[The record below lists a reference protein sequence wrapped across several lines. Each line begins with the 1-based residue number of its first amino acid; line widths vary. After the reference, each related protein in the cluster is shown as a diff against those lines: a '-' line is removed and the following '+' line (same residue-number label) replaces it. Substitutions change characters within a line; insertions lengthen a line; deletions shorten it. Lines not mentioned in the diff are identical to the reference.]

1 MTILIDPPNAA
12 GHGRLWSHL
21 ASDTSYEEL
30 HAFARRVGIPERGFD
45 RDHYDVPEERYADV
59 VAAGARPVG
68 SRELVQL
75 LIAAGLR
82 RRKSQS
88 LRPRPPG
95 RLLQRPATLAP
106 GSVVAVVTPAGPV
119 YPDKLATGIDLL
131 RSWGLEVRPPVAVAP
146 ADVPWLA
153 AADEARAAEL
163 QDAWL
168 DPDVA
173 AVWCARGGFG
183 SQRVLDLLDWRRLR
197 TMRPRWLVGYSD
209 VTALH
214 QAFASHLGIATAHGP
229 GVASL
234 ADATPETIASTR
246 RLLLGGDSRPLVG
259 TPGVGG
265 LAQGSLVGGNLV
277 MLASMLGTT
286 GLRPAAGGIALIED
300 VAEAPY
306 RLDRLLTQLLRAGWF
321 DDVQGIAGG
330 GFTDCGDPGT
340 VRDLLRRRLGPLG
353 VPMVMD
359 LPVGHGPTNV
369 ALALGRSV
377 LLDGDNGT
385 LTPIA

>member
-1 MTILIDPPNAA
+1 MILIDPPNAA

-21 ASDTSYEEL
+21 ASDTSYDEL

-45 RDHYDVPEERYADV
+45 RDHYDVPEERYAQV
-59 VAAGARPVG
+59 VAAGAQPLG
-68 SRELVQL
+68 SRELIQR

-88 LRPRPPG
+88 LHPRPPG
-95 RLLQRPATLAP
+95 RLLQRPAPLAP

-119 YPDKLATGIDLL
+119 DPDRLAAGIDLL
-131 RSWGLEVRPPVAVAP
+131 RSWGLEVRAATPDTP

-153 AADEARAAEL
+153 TTDEARATEV

-183 SQRVLDLLDWRRLR
+183 SQRILDLLDWRRM
-197 TMRPRWLVGYSD
+197 TMVRPRWLVGYSD

-214 QAFASHLGIATAHGP
+214 QAFASHLGVATVHGP

-234 ADATPETIASTR
+234 PAATPGTVASVR
-246 RLLLGGDSRPLVG
+246 ALLLDGETAPVQG
-259 TPGVGG
+259 TPVVGG
-265 LAQGSLVGGNLV
+265 SAQGALIGGNV
-277 MLASMLGTT
+277 AMLTSMLGTP
-286 GLRPAAGGIALIED
+286 GSRPAAGGIAVLED
-300 VAEAPY
+300 IGEAPY
-306 RLDRLLTQLLRAGWF
+306 RLDRLLTQLVRAGWF

-330 GFTDCGDPGT
+330 DFTGCGDPDLVG
-340 VRDLLRRRLGPLG
+340 DLLVRRLGPLG
-353 VPMVMD
+353 VPIVLG
-359 LPVGHGPTNV
+359 LPIGHGAANISLP
-369 ALALGRSV
+369 LGRSAV
-377 LLDGDNGT
+377 LDGDVGL

>member
-21 ASDTSYEEL
+21 ASDTSYDEL

-45 RDHYDVPEERYADV
+45 RDHYDVPEERYALV
-59 VAAGARPVG
+59 VAAGARPVD
-68 SRELVQL
+68 SRELIRR

-88 LRPRPPG
+88 LHPRPPG
-95 RLLQRPATLAP
+95 RLLQRPAPLAP

-119 YPDKLATGIDLL
+119 YPDRLAAGIELL
-131 RSWGLEVRPPVAVAP
+131 RSWGLEVRPPAAGTP

-153 AADEARAAEL
+153 ASDEARAAEV

-183 SQRVLDLLDWRRLR
+183 SQRILDLLDWRRM
-197 TMRPRWLVGYSD
+197 TTVRPRWLVGYSD

-214 QAFASHLGIATAHGP
+214 QAFATHLGVATVHGP

-234 ADATPETIASTR
+234 PDATPETVASVR
-246 RLLLGGDSRPLVG
+246 ALLLDGEAAAVSG
-259 TPGVGG
+259 TPVVGG
-265 LAQGSLVGGNLV
+265 AAQGSLVGGNV
-277 MLASMLGTT
+277 AMLASMLATPGS
-286 GLRPAAGGIALIED
+286 RPAAGGIAVLED
-300 VAEAPY
+300 VGEAPY
-306 RLDRLLTQLLRAGWF
+306 RLDRLLTQLVRAGWF

-330 GFTDCGDPGT
+330 DFTDCGDPDA

-353 VPMVMD
+353 VPIVLD
-359 LPVGHGPTNV
+359 LPIGHGATN
-369 ALALGRSV
+369 LSLPLGRSAV
-377 LLDGDNGT
+377 LDGDAGT